1 VKADIEDKKIFINVR
16 GNDKGKRSL
25 LAVIRSKFD
34 EIHRTIPKINPVEHV
49 PYKTITIRYRHLLT
63 LEGLGEETLI
73 PEGLAE
79 KVSVKQLLDGI
90 RAGLPTT
97 QPAQTINVFGDN
109 YMSGDQIKVGNI
121 SGSSITN
128 LGTHNVATTIQQLP
142 DSANKEIL
150 MQIQALIQQSQLT
163 VQDKEDA
170 LDQLAVLADPEQK
183 RSSIRAAINFLRDIG
198 VNTIAEL
205 LSKYLMPQ

>member
-1 VKADIEDKKIFINVR
+1 
-16 GNDKGKRSL
+16 
-25 LAVIRSKFD
+25 
-34 EIHRTIPKINPVEHV
+34 
-49 PYKTITIRYRHLLT
+49 
-63 LEGLGEETLI
+63 
-73 PEGLAE
+73 
-79 KVSVKQLLDGI
+79 
-90 RAGLPTT
+90 
-97 QPAQTINVFGDN
+97 
-109 YMSGDQIKVGNI
+109 MSGDQVKVGNI
-121 SGSSITN
+121 SGSNITN

-198 VNTIAEL
+198 VNTVADL